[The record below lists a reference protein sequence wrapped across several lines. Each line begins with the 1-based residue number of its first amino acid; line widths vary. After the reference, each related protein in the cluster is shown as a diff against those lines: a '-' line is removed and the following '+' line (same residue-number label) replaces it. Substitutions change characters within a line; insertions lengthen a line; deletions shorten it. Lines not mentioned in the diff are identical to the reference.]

1 MDHLIR
7 RRSLLGMAA
16 GLAAAGLA
24 AACGRTGEPGDDD
37 PPDAAEAMR
46 IATDAYVFGYPLVL
60 IHATRDAGGPVNA
73 FRHSRDLPTDEDRVM
88 VRANQDTLYSNAWL
102 DLSGEPMVL
111 QVPAMAPDRYWI
123 MQLLDAWTNTV
134 HHPSSP
140 RTGVAGTPPLFT
152 YLISGPGW
160 SGTVPPGLTHLPMP
174 TVTTWLLGRVQVN
187 GTGDVP
193 EVRALQDRMRLAP
206 LSAWLAD
213 PQATRTG
220 AAITVD
226 DQLTAP
232 VKEVAALDG
241 RTFYDRL
248 CTLMA
253 VDAPAPADE
262 PALRRFARIGIEPGG
277 RIDDFPIATL
287 DAAAA
292 AARKS
297 IAAHVDPGTRTE
309 NGWLFSTALGAYGT
323 DYAQR
328 AAIAQRGLG
337 ANLPEDALY
346 PSTPELSADV
356 NGEPRRFR
364 IRFEAGRFP
373 PVAAFWSLTAY
384 DAEDFLVDNP
394 DRIYAVGHG
403 LPVVPAPDG
412 SAEILIQHADP
423 GPAVPRG
430 NWLPIPATG
439 MFSLTLRLYAPRP
452 EAADGRWQP
461 PEIQA
466 VS

>member
-1 MDHLIR
+1 MDALIG
-7 RRSLLGMAA
+7 RRSLLGLAA
-16 GLAAAGLA
+16 GLAAAALTG
-24 AACGRTGEPGDDD
+24 ACGSSGEADEDAPPGAD
-37 PPDAAEAMR
+37 EALQ

-73 FRHSRDLPTDEDRVM
+73 FRHSRALPTDEDRLM

-111 QVPAMAPDRYWI
+111 QVPAMEPDRYWI

-134 HHPSSP
+134 HHPSAP
-140 RTGVAGTPPLFT
+140 RPGVAGTPALYT

-160 SGTVPPGLTHLPMP
+160 DGTVPPGVTHLAVP
-174 TVTTWLLGRVQVN
+174 TNTTWLLGRIQVN
-187 GTGDVP
+187 GAGDVP
-193 EVRALQDRMRLAP
+193 AVRALQDRMRLAP
-206 LSAWLAD
+206 LPDWLAD

-220 AAITVD
+220 PAIVPSE
-226 DQLTAP
+226 QLTAP
-232 VKEVAALDG
+232 LADVAALDG
-241 RTFYDRL
+241 RTFFDRL
-248 CTLMA
+248 CTLMTI
-253 VDAPAPADE
+253 DAPAPADA

-277 RIDDFPIATL
+277 RVDDFPIATL

-292 AARKS
+292 AARKR
-297 IAAHVDPGTRTE
+297 ITAHIDPSTRTE

-323 DYAQR
+323 DYLQR

-356 NGEPRRFR
+356 NGEPRMFR

-384 DAEDFLVDNP
+384 DAENFLVDNP

-452 EAADGRWQP
+452 EAVDGRWQP
-461 PEIQA
+461 PEIRA